1 MKSFLRTIAFLVL
14 WVGVYANSA
23 SASSLKIMGSD
34 GTYLKTFDREA
45 LEALGMHS
53 IKTKTPWTNGVTHF
67 EGVKVKDVLEK
78 AGISAKPITAM
89 SFDDY
94 AISIPAK
101 FIDEYDPIIASRMN
115 GQVMTMKDKGPYWI
129 MFDLDNVSGETEIEL
144 RAFSVW
150 HLVEFEAE

>member
-1 MKSFLRTIAFLVL
+1 
-14 WVGVYANSA
+14 
-23 SASSLKIMGSD
+23 MGND
-34 GTYLKTFDREA
+34 GTYVETYNRVT

-78 AGISAKPITAM
+78 AGISTKPVTAM

-101 FIDEYDPIIASRMN
+101 FIEEHDPIIASRMN

-129 MFDLDNVSGETEIEL
+129 MFDLDNVSEEKAIEL